1 MASLKPLDDSFY
13 DRIMNGPVEDT
24 DPSSTTTGMSLSKY
38 PVQVADTTKD
48 AVTLQIGSVKSE
60 YLMPPSDRI
69 RQPEDNGSFLSETT
83 QDFFKRF
90 ESSCES
96 CYCSVPP
103 PKISDLMN
111 DEDLLYFLRLKLDP
125 NYSTIK
131 NWKNFASK
139 WGMTYDELNFLEHR
153 TQGSTHSPT
162 QEFLQRNNE
171 KTVKELTDLCIT
183 YQRIDVLRK
192 LQKWVEKDWPK
203 RWQKAH

>member
-1 MASLKPLDDSFY
+1 SLRL
-13 DRIMNGPVEDT
+13 
-24 DPSSTTTGMSLSKY
+24 
-38 PVQVADTTKD
+38 
-48 AVTLQIGSVKSE
+48 
-60 YLMPPSDRI
+60 
-69 RQPEDNGSFLSETT
+69 
-83 QDFFKRF
+83 DFFKRF